1 MVPYWRRVV
10 VGAKDECV
18 ESLELMQS
26 VLENTWESLRPEQR
40 ARTTKTQVAV
50 RILEMAATGE
60 RDPVRLRTE
69 AVTGVATPE
78 IR

>member
-1 MVPYWRRVV
+1 MNALSPETL
-10 VGAKDECV
+10 K
-18 ESLELMQS
+18 LMQS